1 MNTEDRQAAERRV
14 AAWIHES
21 APTPP
26 MDLAARLLERTR
38 TVPQRNKGGITN
50 MFAIRAVGV
59 AAVLAAAVVVGLGL
73 SRVTGP
79 PTTVGTPPPGEAS
92 PSPTP
97 APVPS
102 DASPAPPSESAA
114 ATPSPVAAEPGR
126 IAFQANRDNDTSGIY
141 LIDADGSR
149 VVQLVDDP
157 AVYEMDPIWSP
168 DGSLI
173 AYTTWGGD
181 GSLQG
186 GVFIIDV
193 RGGEPVQV
201 DDAFAYGPAVWSPDG
216 AMLAVGGDGSSR
228 GIAVYDVAEQRLDRL
243 SEDGGTAPHWSPDG
257 SRIAYNVAPPNDI
270 RIVEVASREVRNV
283 TDDAWDD
290 SVARWTDDGTQ
301 LVFVSDRDTDQT
313 KGSSRSWIV
322 DADGG
327 EPELLGEP
335 VLAFAYWPS
344 PDGEWLAY
352 ATEDGG
358 ELRLSRADGSQDR
371 AVHPTIP
378 ADQGPSWAS
387 DSSAIV
393 FSNAGEAP
401 RDLFLMRVDAEAA
414 EQLTDDPADESAP
427 NWGSPEA

>member
-38 TVPQRNKGGITN
+38 TVPQRNEGGIMN
-50 MFAIRAVGV
+50 MFAIRAVSV
-59 AAVLAAAVVVGLGL
+59 AAVLAAAVVVGFGL
-73 SRVTGP
+73 SRVIGP
-79 PTTVGTPPPGEAS
+79 PTTVGTPAPVEAS
-92 PSPTP
+92 PSPRP
-97 APVPS
+97 APLPS

-157 AVYEMDPIWSP
+157 SIHEMDPVWSP
-168 DGSLI
+168 NGSWI
-173 AYTTWGGD
+173 AYTTMRAD
-181 GSLQG
+181 GSLAG
-186 GVFIIDV
+186 GVFMVDV
-193 RGGEPVQV
+193 SGGDPVQV
-201 DDAFAYGPAVWSPDG
+201 DDNFAYSPAVWSPDG
-216 AMLAVGGDGSSR
+216 SMLAVGGDGSSR
-228 GIAVYDVAEQRLDRL
+228 GIGVYDVDEQRLDRL
-243 SEDGGTAPHWSPDG
+243 TEDGGTAPHWSPDG
-257 SRIAYNVAPPNDI
+257 TRIAYNMAPPNDI
-270 RIVEVASREVRNV
+270 RIVDVASRDVRNV
-283 TDDAWDD
+283 TDDPWND
-290 SVARWTDDGTQ
+290 SVARWTDDGTR

-313 KGSSRSWIV
+313 KDSRQSWVV
-322 DADGG
+322 DLDGG
-327 EPELLGEP
+327 EAQLLGEP
-335 VLAFAYWPS
+335 VLAFAHWPS

-352 ATEDGG
+352 ASEDAG

-371 AVHPTIP
+371 AVHPTLP
-378 ADQGPSWAS
+378 ADQGPSWAA

-401 RDLFLMRVDAEAA
+401 RDLFLMRVDADAA
-414 EQLTDDPADESAP
+414 EQLTDDPADEGSP
-427 NWGSPEA
+427 NWGPPGA